1 MKKLV
6 IANAV
11 FVVLVLILAGWFIKT
26 HPPCV
31 SQPVPDSL
39 IYYREL
45 SRSLQVDIDER
56 EHAENI
62 RSREKDST
70 ITKKYESKN
79 LVFRNTDMDSL
90 YRDRVRTIKRLSS
103 RQPPY

>member
-1 MKKLV
+1 MKKLL

-11 FVVLVLILAGWFIKT
+11 FVVIALVVAAWFIKT

-31 SQPVPDSL
+31 LEPVNDSL
-39 IYYREL
+39 VYYREL
-45 SRSLQVDIDER
+45 SRSLQIDVDER
-56 EHAENI
+56 IHDEAI
-62 RSREKDST
+62 RSRQKDST
-70 ITKKYESKN
+70 ISEKYENKK
-79 LVFRNTDMDSL
+79 LVFNNTDMDSL